1 MQLNKYVKVVEGV
14 IVEGP
19 QLLDVSDVPEGWY
32 LYEEI
37 PTAYG
42 DDYGKNIV
50 IYKESKS
57 VKVQVVVKHESYSKK
72 RADAYPDVREQL
84 DMLFHDMQAG
94 NIPVATTFFSAIQ
107 EIKDRYPKE

>member
-19 QLLDVSDVPEGWY
+19 QLLEENNIPENWY
-32 LYEEI
+32 LYEEL
-37 PTAYG
+37 PTVYG
-42 DDYGKNIV
+42 DNYDKNI
-50 IYKESKS
+50 IIDKKNKS

-84 DMLFHDMQAG
+84 DMLFHDMQSG
-94 NIPVATTFFSAIQ
+94 NIPVATTFFNAIQ
-107 EIKDRYPKE
+107 EIKHKYPKE